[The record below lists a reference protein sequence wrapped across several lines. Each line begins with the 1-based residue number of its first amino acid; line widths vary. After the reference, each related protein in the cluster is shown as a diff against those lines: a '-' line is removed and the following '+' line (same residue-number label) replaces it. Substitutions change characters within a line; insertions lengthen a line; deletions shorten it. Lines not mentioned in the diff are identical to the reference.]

1 MRREFPSLPLVG
13 VGAVVVH
20 RGRVLLIR
28 RGNEPRKGQWS
39 LPGGMVELGES
50 LQDALVRE
58 LREET
63 GLAVEPI
70 ELVELLDRII
80 VEGGRVRYHY
90 VIADYLCRVQ
100 GGRLRAASDAAAVR
114 WTVPADWGPKST
126 LGPNSIL
133 DPIMVRVLRRA
144 WRRAGVLAAFRATT
158 DSKPAKPEAKRT
170 RKESK
175 RSERS

>member
-13 VGAVVVH
+13 VGGIVVH
-20 RGRVLLIR
+20 RGRVLLIQ
-28 RGNEPRKGQWS
+28 RGKEPRKGQWS

-50 LQDALVRE
+50 LEDALVRE

-63 GLAVEPI
+63 GLAVEPV
-70 ELVELLDRII
+70 ELVELLDRIV

-90 VIADYLCRVQ
+90 VIADYLCRIQ

-126 LGPNSIL
+126 LGL
-133 DPIMVRVLRRA
+133 DSVMVRVLNKA
-144 WRRAGVLAAFRATT
+144 WRRARLLAAFRAAP
-158 DSKPAKPEAKRT
+158 DSRSIKT
-170 RKESK
+170 RSAARKGGV
-175 RSERS
+175 

>member
-28 RGNEPRKGQWS
+28 RGKAPRKGQWS
-39 LPGGMVELGES
+39 LPGGLVELGES
-50 LQDALVRE
+50 LKDALVRE

-80 VEGGRVRYHY
+80 VEDGRVRYHY
-90 VIADYLCRVQ
+90 VIADYLCRVR
-100 GGRLRAASDAAAVR
+100 GGKLRAASDAAAVR
-114 WTVPADWGPKST
+114 WAVPADWGPGST
-126 LGPNSIL
+126 LSLDL
-133 DPIMVRVLRRA
+133 DPIMVRVLGRA
-144 WRRAGVLAAFRATT
+144 WRRARILAAFQTKT
-158 DSKPAKPEAKRT
+158 NLKPRKREAKRA
-170 RKESK
+170 KSESK
-175 RSERS
+175 RTERS

>member
-28 RGNEPRKGQWS
+28 RGKAPRKGQWS
-39 LPGGMVELGES
+39 LPGGLVELGES
-50 LQDALVRE
+50 LQDALIRE

-70 ELVELLDRII
+70 ELVELLDRI
-80 VEGGRVRYHY
+80 VVKDGRVRYHY
-90 VIADYLCRVQ
+90 VIADYLCRVR
-100 GGRLRAASDAAAVR
+100 GGRLRAASDAAAAR
-114 WTVPADWGPKST
+114 WVVPDDWGPGSA
-126 LGPNSIL
+126 LGL

-144 WRRAGVLAAFRATT
+144 WRRARLLAVFQAKT
-158 DSKPAKPEAKRT
+158 DSKLTKQEAKRA

>member
-1 MRREFPSLPLVG
+1 MSIAAACCSSAAERRP
-13 VGAVVVH
+13 
-20 RGRVLLIR
+20 
-28 RGNEPRKGQWS
+28 PRKGQWS
-39 LPGGMVELGES
+39 LPGGLVELGES

-80 VEGGRVRYHY
+80 VEDGRVRYHY

-100 GGRLRAASDAAAVR
+100 GGRLRAASDAAAAR
-114 WTVPADWGPKST
+114 WTVPVDWGPGST
-126 LGPNSIL
+126 LGL
-133 DPIMVRVLRRA
+133 DPIMVRVLRKA
-144 WRRAGVLAAFRATT
+144 WRRAGVLAAFRTKME
-158 DSKPAKPEAKRT
+158 SKPKVREAKWAG
-170 RKESK
+170 KESK